1 MKNLPE
7 PSQFESRLPDNR
19 EYWNDLAARIVDSAE
34 PLLRDYQAAQL
45 WWHPLARWGPAI
57 AVAAA
62 AAAIVAV
69 ATVPDTASGSAT
81 PRPSLEEMISAG
93 NPIAQA
99 VFGGESAT
107 NVSTILLVE
116 SGTQP

>member
-7 PSQFESRLPDNR
+7 HSQFESRLPDDR
-19 EYWNDLAARIVDSAE
+19 EYWNDLAGRIVDSAE
-34 PLLRDYQAAQL
+34 PVLRDYQAAQL
-45 WWHPLARWGPAI
+45 WWYPLARWGPAI
-57 AVAAA
+57 GVAAA

-69 ATVPDTASGSAT
+69 ATVPDTASGSAV
-81 PRPSLEEMISAG
+81 PRPSLEEMISAD